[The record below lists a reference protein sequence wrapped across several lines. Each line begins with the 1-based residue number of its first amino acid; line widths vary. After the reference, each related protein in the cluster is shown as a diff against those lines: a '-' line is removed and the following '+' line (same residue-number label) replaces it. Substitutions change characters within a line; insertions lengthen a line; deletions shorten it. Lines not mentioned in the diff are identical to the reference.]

1 MRSHICWNI
10 WSTNFKGRGLVGLGR
25 QITCRGKSISLEMHR
40 LYVDSLLYSPLYL
53 YLADYLL
60 QLNRRLRNFKEVT
73 ELKIQPNQLLRDGE
87 ELKRVD
93 DLEKTMT
100 RHNKLEDRLC
110 FFACVEC
117 TNITKDLYSA
127 SLFSPKLWAWV
138 FTECTKLYFP
148 LNRCTVLWDI
158 WSTDLVISCL
168 FVNGLFLQL
177 SFFSSAPPLLSLQF
191 N

>member
-1 MRSHICWNI
+1 
-10 WSTNFKGRGLVGLGR
+10 
-25 QITCRGKSISLEMHR
+25 MHR

-127 SLFSPKLWAWV
+127 SLFSPKL
-138 FTECTKLYFP
+138 
-148 LNRCTVLWDI
+148 
-158 WSTDLVISCL
+158 
-168 FVNGLFLQL
+168 
-177 SFFSSAPPLLSLQF
+177 
-191 N
+191 